1 MLDAPLREQPPNG
14 RLYPGFDSAPGHR
27 GHDRLLHVQAVLGFV
42 DGDALRRIHH
52 RVGGLHVAAQ
62 RQAVAEHTVVG
73 QRHLPL
79 VDDEVLE
86 LVADRL
92 FRFPVA
98 EERQRAPALGVHHVG
113 TCVGAVDVMADL
125 QRTTALGHVLLG
137 PAHVALVEDVVGGR
151 AQQGHVHAHA
161 GGDGQRRIGHGSVQ
175 RLGVVGPGP
184 SRGPVPGTGG

>member
-1 MLDAPLREQPPNG
+1 MHCGESITA
-14 RLYPGFDSAPGHR
+14 S
-27 GHDRLLHVQAVLGFV
+27 
-42 DGDALRRIHH
+42 
-52 RVGGLHVAAQ
+52 
-62 RQAVAEHTVVG
+62 
-73 QRHLPL
+73 RHLPL

-137 PAHVALVEDVVGGR
+137 PAHLALVDDVVGCR
-151 AQQGHVHAHA
+151 AQQGHVHAPA
-161 GGDGQRRIGHGSVQ
+161 GGEGERKIVE
-175 RLGVVGPGP
+175 
-184 SRGPVPGTGG
+184 